1 MAKCPLPPDR
11 TRYFAAGSA
20 RTSIMCIRAEEKGER
35 RIYRME
41 NDKTIELGDILIYQT
56 EKGDTRIDVFF
67 QNDDIWMSQSAL
79 AKLYNTTPQN
89 ITTHIR
95 NIYADG
101 ELDEISTCKEFL
113 QVQTEGNRQIRR
125 KKKHYNFKMIL
136 AIGYRVR
143 SNVGMHFRNWASH
156 VLEEYSRKGF
166 AMDDERLKNPKQ
178 FGEDYFNELL
188 ERIRDIRSS
197 EKRFYQKICD
207 IYRTSIDYSSNDNEA
222 KLFFK
227 TVQNKIHYGVHG
239 HTAAE
244 VIMQRAD
251 ATKDNMGLTAF
262 EGVKVRKKDVD
273 IAKNYLNEDEMQ
285 ELNRVVTMYL
295 DFAEDQ
301 ARRHIPMYMK
311 DWETYLNNFLNMT
324 GREVLS
330 GAGLISANQAKAHA
344 YEQYEL
350 DDENRK
356 KIEANEL
363 DLLIEEAEQIKKEK

>member
-1 MAKCPLPPDR
+1 
-11 TRYFAAGSA
+11 
-20 RTSIMCIRAEEKGER
+20 
-35 RIYRME
+35 ME
-41 NDKTIELGDILIYQT
+41 NDEIMELGDILIYQT
-56 EKGDTRIDVFF
+56 EKGNTRIDVFF
-67 QNDDIWMSQSAL
+67 QNDDIWMNQSAL

-89 ITTHIR
+89 ITMHIR

-113 QVQTEGNRQIRR
+113 QVQTEGKRKIKR

-156 VLEEYSRKGF
+156 ILEEYSRKGF

-178 FGEDYFNELL
+178 FGEDYFDELL
-188 ERIRDIRSS
+188 ERIREIRAS

-207 IYRTSIDYSSNDNEA
+207 IYKTSIDYSSNDKEA

-244 VIMQRAD
+244 IIMQRAD
-251 ATKDNMGLTAF
+251 ATKNNMGLTAF
-262 EGVKVRKKDVD
+262 EGAKVRKKDVD

-301 ARRHIPMYMK
+301 AHRHIPMYMK

-330 GAGLISANQAKAHA
+330 GAGHISAQQAKAHA

-350 DDENRK
+350 YDENRK
-356 KIEANEL
+356 KIEANEV
-363 DLLIEEAEQIKKEK
+363 DLLIEETEQIKDEIN

>member
-1 MAKCPLPPDR
+1 
-11 TRYFAAGSA
+11 
-20 RTSIMCIRAEEKGER
+20 
-35 RIYRME
+35 ME
-41 NDKTIELGDILIYQT
+41 NDKTIEVGNILIYQT

-166 AMDDERLKNPKQ
+166 AMDDE
-178 FGEDYFNELL
+178 
-188 ERIRDIRSS
+188 
-197 EKRFYQKICD
+197 
-207 IYRTSIDYSSNDNEA
+207 A

-262 EGVKVRKKDVD
+262 E
-273 IAKNYLNEDEMQ
+273 N
-285 ELNRVVTMYL
+285 
-295 DFAEDQ
+295 
-301 ARRHIPMYMK
+301 
-311 DWETYLNNFLNMT
+311 
-324 GREVLS
+324 
-330 GAGLISANQAKAHA
+330 IS
-344 YEQYEL
+344 Y
-350 DDENRK
+350 
-356 KIEANEL
+356 
-363 DLLIEEAEQIKKEK
+363 